1 MTPPLTIFLFQIEVS
16 LKEKLALSVG
26 SESHYNGAAEAVDSP
41 SLSAE
46 VESPPA
52 HLAGACSSVTASPKP
67 HTRPYVRADLGNHG
81 RTSVPV
87 KQGVSL
93 RDALGKA
100 MKLRKLTPE
109 TCAVYRISDKTKTP
123 INWDTDM
130 IQLEGEDIKVEV
142 SDNLPITTRISHNFV
157 RKTFFSLAFC
167 ECCRRLLINGFCC
180 RTCGFKFHQKCATK
194 VPKLRQQ
201 VKMQKILAMTI
212 LAGEQSAPE
221 SMVGII
227 MPGLTQDLGSGSH
240 HPFYP
245 PNSAK
250 RAAPISSRDRSS
262 SAPNFCNIMKDGVV
276 MPDQYRAPLRTAGGG
291 IPGMRRMTE
300 QVSPATSPT
309 GVNTSSSRSE
319 SSSPTSVRPRQRASS
334 ADDSSKKEIKRDRGD
349 KRETME
355 NWEIPMDEIFEGNR
369 IGAGSFGTVFRGHW
383 HGAVAIK
390 KLNVQKPSPAQ
401 ITAFRN
407 EVAVLRKTR
416 HVNVLLFM
424 GCVSKRGQLAIVTQ
438 WCEGSSLYKVCRS
451 EYLKLIHCC
460 KLVPLSQ
467 HLHVN
472 EAKFELLNVIE
483 IARQT
488 SQGMDYL
495 HAKNI
500 IHRYVTLRQAKMTR

>member
-1 MTPPLTIFLFQIEVS
+1 MGPEPPDPVP
-16 LKEKLALSVG
+16 
-26 SESHYNGAAEAVDSP
+26 HYNGAMEAVGQVDSP
-41 SLSAE
+41 NLSAAE

-52 HLAGACSSVTASPKP
+52 HLAGASSSSSVTASPKP
-67 HTRPYVRADLGNHG
+67 FTRPYVRADLGNHG

-109 TCAVYRISDKTKTP
+109 TCAVYRTSDKTKTP

-194 VPKLRQQ
+194 VPKLCQQ

-245 PNSAK
+245 PNSTR

-276 MPDQYRAPLRTAGGG
+276 MPDQYRAPLKIAGGG

-309 GVNTSSSRSE
+309 GVNMSSSRSE

-334 ADDSSKKEIKRDRGD
+334 ADDSSKKEIKRDKG
-349 KRETME
+349 KGGGEAAME
-355 NWEIPMDEIFEGNR
+355 NWEIPMYEIFMGGR

-390 KLNVQKPSPAQ
+390 TLNVKDPTPSQ

-424 GCVSKRGQLAIVTQ
+424 GCVSKKGQLAIVTQ
-438 WCEGSSLYKVCRS
+438 WCEGSSLYKVCR
-451 EYLKLIHCC
+451 
-460 KLVPLSQ
+460 
-467 HLHVN
+467 HLERNIYGLFIAVN
-472 EAKFELLNVIE
+472 ICSYRS
-483 IARQT
+483 IYT
-488 SQGMDYL
+488 
-495 HAKNI
+495 
-500 IHRYVTLRQAKMTR
+500 